1 MFKIA
6 SLFAYSLFNPHPPA
20 QKLWR
25 HENKNLAYNLID
37 SRCCMDDS
45 FFQFSSQNSAGAFL
59 ALTRSLYAV
68 VVLEG
73 GEKKKKKVREKKKKQ
88 NEQTGS

>member
-1 MFKIA
+1 MLHGW
-6 SLFAYSLFNPHPPA
+6 LF
-20 QKLWR
+20 
-25 HENKNLAYNLID
+25 
-37 SRCCMDDS
+37 